1 MFYSQFGEDKYISQF
16 FDDNYVGT
24 CIDVG
29 ADDGISGSNTH
40 YFEKKGW
47 FSLCVEPIPESFNK
61 CSSIR
66 KNVINCC
73 VGNYDK
79 EEENFN
85 IVTLHSG
92 NTSAISSLKIDERLI
107 ESHRDLLNSIQ
118 TISVKVKTL
127 NTIFKENNIPNNIDF
142 ISIDTENTEI
152 DVLKGLDFNT
162 YNIKFLIIEN
172 NFDEIMIENYLLD
185 KNFKKI
191 HRLAV
196 NDFYVNKKYLDA
208 LIHNYF
214 RIKEAYYYINDKST
228 VGNVT
233 DITNI
238 LLQRYMYNYNNNIKV
253 NNDLFTDTYIGECKN
268 LFITIENIYTK
279 ENFKF
284 NFLENHILDFNL
296 IFTELNKYL
305 LPINNLIEVSF
316 GEIIDK
322 YSILEL
328 KNKYIKDV
336 NKLNEIKKEMTI
348 LEKRVS
354 KITDTFFYRLLVHI
368 NEQIWLDTDIV
379 KSLNY
384 NLNLNNATLFIE
396 VTNKIFENN
405 QKRFRLKNYFNIL
418 ENSNIKECK
427 SYSDNCCFLI
437 VNGIEEIYDKIP
449 EINYL
454 CISYDIVYFNIDYK
468 DIIDKIFKNPNIN
481 FVNVN
486 NDNILKINLYDYEID
501 NNLRDIFDFN
511 TIKYKSCGKLGDYL
525 NQLSVICE
533 KYYETGQKGEL
544 YIADLE
550 NGDKF
555 SYGLEY
561 TYNDTYN
568 SIISQKYIKNYQI
581 YNNENIDINLSM
593 WRNNIDFFQQNKYNW
608 VNIYGSFYQIK
619 WGKNK
624 WLTSYNNTNWND
636 KIIIN
641 ITNYRFMSINAINKL
656 YEKICDDLDNCV
668 FICNENDD
676 YNNFCDKTKLKIN
689 CYNPKSFDE
698 TLMIINSCKIGF
710 YGFSSLAVMANA
722 LHRPHYLLGFNNA
735 DFDLNNL
742 KDDITHILD
751 IFV

>member
-418 ENSNIKECK
+418 EN
-427 SYSDNCCFLI
+427 
-437 VNGIEEIYDKIP
+437 
-449 EINYL
+449 
-454 CISYDIVYFNIDYK
+454 
-468 DIIDKIFKNPNIN
+468 
-481 FVNVN
+481 
-486 NDNILKINLYDYEID
+486 
-501 NNLRDIFDFN
+501 
-511 TIKYKSCGKLGDYL
+511 
-525 NQLSVICE
+525 
-533 KYYETGQKGEL
+533 
-544 YIADLE
+544 
-550 NGDKF
+550 
-555 SYGLEY
+555 
-561 TYNDTYN
+561 
-568 SIISQKYIKNYQI
+568 
-581 YNNENIDINLSM
+581 
-593 WRNNIDFFQQNKYNW
+593 
-608 VNIYGSFYQIK
+608 
-619 WGKNK
+619 
-624 WLTSYNNTNWND
+624 
-636 KIIIN
+636 
-641 ITNYRFMSINAINKL
+641 
-656 YEKICDDLDNCV
+656 
-668 FICNENDD
+668 
-676 YNNFCDKTKLKIN
+676 
-689 CYNPKSFDE
+689 
-698 TLMIINSCKIGF
+698 
-710 YGFSSLAVMANA
+710 
-722 LHRPHYLLGFNNA
+722 
-735 DFDLNNL
+735 
-742 KDDITHILD
+742 
-751 IFV
+751 